1 MKTKSKLERL
11 PDAIKAKLIEKLLT
25 TSGSYDDIAQW
36 LYEVHGQKHSKSA
49 IWRFAKAIR
58 LMHEGLV
65 DLDISPATLS
75 INTGKLEKLGAYL
88 VQRELL
94 NRRID
99 ALQKAIFD
107 EPHVIEN

>member
-11 PDAIKAKLIEKLLT
+11 PPAVKAELTEKLLT
-25 TSGSYDDIAQW
+25 TSGKYDDIAQW
-36 LYEVHGQKHSKSA
+36 LYETHNQKYSRSA
-49 IWRFAKAIR
+49 IWRFAQAVR
-58 LMHEGLV
+58 LKYDGFIGLG
-65 DLDISPATLS
+65 ISPATLS
-75 INTGKLEKLGAYL
+75 ANASRLEKLGAYL

-107 EPHVIEN
+107 EPPATGN

>member
-11 PDAIKAKLIEKLLT
+11 PPAVKTELIDKLLT
-25 TSGSYDDIAQW
+25 TSGKYDDIAKW
-36 LYEVHGQKHSKSA
+36 LYVTHNQKHSKSA
-49 IWRFAKAIR
+49 IWRFARAIR
-58 LMHEGLV
+58 LMHEGLI
-65 DLDISPATLS
+65 DLDMPPATLS
-75 INTGKLEKLGAYL
+75 ANAGKLEKLGAYL

-107 EPHVIEN
+107 ESPVTKN